1 MSPHFP
7 TVPIES
13 ARQKVSPPPESLRT
27 LLLVVDDEPLI
38 TETLSAILDSKGF
51 AVLTANDATE
61 ALETCALTPPELL
74 ITDVSMPVMN
84 GFDLAVEVKRTTPDC
99 EVIFFT
105 GQVHL
110 AEMCREL
117 GEAGKDCVM
126 LVKPVH
132 PANLL
137 NHVDEVLKRRALQ
150 THNHSQAQSLYAFL
164 SSVVRG
170 GEVPAGNLTARQRP
184 DAADGL
190 A

>member
-1 MSPHFP
+1 
-7 TVPIES
+7 
-13 ARQKVSPPPESLRT
+13 
-27 LLLVVDDEPLI
+27 
-38 TETLSAILDSKGF
+38 
-51 AVLTANDATE
+51 
-61 ALETCALTPPELL
+61 
-74 ITDVSMPVMN
+74 
-84 GFDLAVEVKRTTPDC
+84 
-99 EVIFFT
+99 
-105 GQVHL
+105 
-110 AEMCREL
+110 MCREL

-150 THNHSQAQSLYAFL
+150 THNHSQEQSLYAFL

-184 DAADGL
+184 GGADGL